1 MITQNTPSYK
11 DILRELDIPITNHI
25 KLPICNPKAVTG
37 DKNTFI
43 SHNLNILRYLDKGVL
58 ISLRYREGKFLIKLT
73 RVKEHHLK
81 IGGFNA

>member
-1 MITQNTPSYK
+1 MLK
-11 DILRELDIPITNHI
+11 
-25 KLPICNPKAVTG
+25 KALKCPYNSVTG

-43 SHNLNILRYLDKGVL
+43 SHNLTILKYLDNGVL
-58 ISLRYREGKFLIKLT
+58 INLLFQKGKFLIKLT